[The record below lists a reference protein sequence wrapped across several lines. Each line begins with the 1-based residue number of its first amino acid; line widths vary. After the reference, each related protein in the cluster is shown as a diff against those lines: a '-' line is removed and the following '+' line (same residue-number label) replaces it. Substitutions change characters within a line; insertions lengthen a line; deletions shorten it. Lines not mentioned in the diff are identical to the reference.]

1 MTSKKP
7 LTLQEIT
14 DAADEWFPLFE
25 EVSKRMPSN
34 CTTEDALKAL
44 EHVAKL
50 ATYRRSESDK
60 TKREERFGFNKTS
73 FGGTE

>member
-1 MTSKKP
+1 MKSKKP

-25 EVSKRMPSN
+25 EVSKRMPPNS
-34 CTTEDALKAL
+34 TSEDALKAL

-50 ATYRRSESDK
+50 AAYRRSESDK
-60 TKREERFGFNKTS
+60 NEREERFGFNKTL
-73 FGGTE
+73 FGGTA